1 MPLKRKNILICQVV
15 CMCAIK
21 RGIICTRPATSW
33 HVTKFGSLN
42 VTNKKIPLWNHFWL
56 WSSLLYHMGKAP
68 LAQLITSSMAIS
80 NKCISAWSHTSVSLS
95 PTCFQSCGFKWCL
108 LLRICWIFFGKTSF
122 ISTLSV
128 LIFFA
133 RRNLSAFWVTD
144 SHSS

>member
-1 MPLKRKNILICQVV
+1 MICQVV
-15 CMCAIK
+15 CMC
-21 RGIICTRPATSW
+21 ATSW

-42 VTNKKIPLWNHFWL
+42 VTNGKSHFWL
-56 WSSLLYHMGKAP
+56 WSSLLYRMGKAP

-80 NKCISAWSHTSVSLS
+80 NKCIPAWSHTSVSLS

-144 SHSS
+144 SQLIRKGLGPYIEQSLYKSI